1 MVELNGLVVVIN
13 VTRISQSVG
22 REGHVMVIRSNQH
35 IVSLADRK
43 AG

>member
-22 REGHVMVIRSNQH
+22 REGLPTLIR
-35 IVSLADRK
+35 L
-43 AG
+43 